1 MTDPDCLAMLYL
13 PNFNGKIDR
22 DVTQDN
28 KMLNTDRLSLQL
40 IFAPLDL
47 FAPCRLVGVVMVEL
61 LSLYDIKAKQ
71 MRPPISERGTWLRF
85 CFTQVPF
92 SIMKQLGTWGWGGL
106 EGTVQY
112 LELFQCLCHI

>member
-1 MTDPDCLAMLYL
+1 MLYL

-92 SIMKQLGTWGWGGL
+92 SIMKQLGTWGWEGWRGL
-106 EGTVQY
+106 SNILSCFSVCVISEMI
-112 LELFQCLCHI
+112 H